1 LFSLEKIQIR
11 DDLSA
16 TYSRDRL
23 FHMMTGQTCKREKLK
38 KFLLDLKG
46 KKKVHPDGGQI

>member
-1 LFSLEKIQIR
+1 MFSLEKIQIR

-16 TYSRDRL
+16 TYSRL